1 MFHNALVPFVERQ
14 IITMDEKKDI
24 IFDLLIDTLNENNVN
39 IALEDFDCFPAI
51 VARKNGKKFSDE
63 EHLEGIIF
71 SLLSSQRP
79 WEPILHNKQ
88 NIKKI
93 FYNFEF
99 EYILNKDAG
108 YFETEIR
115 KIKCGNKS
123 IHRQMGAL
131 SSIVEKLLFI
141 KREFGSLDAFV
152 CSDKPVNIAKEISTN
167 RKYKIPELGFALAL
181 EYLRNVG
188 IDVSKPDTQL
198 CRLFGKARLGYSSF
212 DEAHPNEVVRFIEQ
226 IAKKNRKSQAEV
238 GTTFWMLCAKDYGNI
253 CSRSPKCDRCRLCT
267 VCNMNTKSGVI

>member
-1 MFHNALVPFVERQ
+1 
-14 IITMDEKKDI
+14 MDERKDI
-24 IFDLLIDTLNENNVN
+24 IFELLIETLNENNVK
-39 IALEDFDCFPAI
+39 IALEDFDCFSAI
-51 VARKNGKKFSDE
+51 AARKSGKRFSDE
-63 EHLEGIIF
+63 EHLGGITF

-93 FYNFEF
+93 FNNFEF
-99 EYILNKDAG
+99 EYILNKGAD
-108 YFETEIR
+108 YFESEIR

-131 SSIVEKLLFI
+131 SNIVVKLLFI

-167 RKYKIPELGFALAL
+167 KKYKIPELGFALAL

-198 CRLFGKARLGYSSF
+198 CRLFGKSRLGYSQF
-212 DEAHPNEVVRFIEQ
+212 NEAHPNEVVCFIEK
-226 IAKKNRKSQAEV
+226 IAKNNKKSQAEV

-253 CSRSPKCDRCRLCT
+253 CSQNPKCNRCRLCT
-267 VCNMNTKSGVI
+267 VCNMNTEDKVI